1 MQKQCV
7 QGWVDKREVSKK
19 RGYLFV
25 LTFPVSMMK
34 QSVSHLMSGVLRV
47 AGVLLTNNQVAEF
60 AAQRVIL
67 EPFTETAGA
76 HLPLLPAVF
85 L

>member
-1 MQKQCV
+1 
-7 QGWVDKREVSKK
+7 
-19 RGYLFV
+19 
-25 LTFPVSMMK
+25 MMK
-34 QSVSHLMSGVLRV
+34 QSVSHLMSGVLRE
-47 AGVLLTNNQVAEF
+47 AGVLLTNNQVAAF

-76 HLPLLPAVF
+76 HFPLLPAVF